1 MERQFFAEKMLLN
14 RIKINQND
22 VSFIFGSALSAIKDG
37 AGIPNVAQVSEIIR
51 SYIEELDLLDE
62 YDEFINDAEE
72 QNIYQESFAFI
83 TVLKG
88 AAAAQE
94 IVKRVVMT
102 NYDHNTG
109 KHRIPKAI
117 KDFVSCIKEGKL
129 KVKNIITTNFDTLL
143 EEQFKNEG
151 IQFNSIS
158 IVSDSNIIENSNGF
172 INIIHIHG
180 VWNKGDT
187 MHTRNQLEAKRDKI
201 EASLRNVLTEQNVII
216 MAYSGWT
223 DSFTRTLTN
232 IVNDD
237 KANYNLAWCF
247 YEKEEGVIDRNF
259 QSLFSSLSPAITRER
274 IQFFNNIDCNR
285 VFEELLIES
294 KAKKKQINNQ

>member
-1 MERQFFAEKMLLN
+1 MERQFFTEKMLLN
-14 RIKINQND
+14 RLKINKSD
-22 VSFIFGSALSAIKDG
+22 VSFIFGSALSALKDG
-37 AGIPNVAQVSEIIR
+37 VGIPNVAQVSEIIK

-62 YDEFINDAEE
+62 YNEFIKDTEE
-72 QNIYQESFAFI
+72 QNIYQESFSFI
-83 TVLKG
+83 TVLMG
-88 AAAAQE
+88 ASAAQE

-109 KHRIPKAI
+109 KHKIPKAI
-117 KDFVSCIKEGKL
+117 IDFVRSIKEGKL
-129 KVKNIITTNFDTLL
+129 KVRNIITTNFDTLL

-151 IQFNSIS
+151 VEFNSIS
-158 IVSDSNIIENSNGF
+158 IVSDSNIVDNSNGF

-187 MHTRNQLEAKRDKI
+187 MHTRNQLEAKRDRI
-201 EASLRNVLTEQNVII
+201 EASLRNVLTEQHVII

-237 KANYNLAWCF
+237 KAEYNLAWCF

-259 QSLFSSLSPAITRER
+259 QLLFESLSPAISRER
-274 IQFFNNIDCNR
+274 IQFFNNIDCNK
-285 VFEELLIES
+285 VFEGLLIEP
-294 KAKKKQINNQ
+294 KAKKKQVSN